1 MLRCR
6 FQKDLDVKMGE
17 SEHVMEYDQ
26 EHIFKHLYVVL
37 VANNKGP
44 M

>member
-1 MLRCR
+1 
-6 FQKDLDVKMGE
+6 MGE
-17 SEHVMEYDQ
+17 SEDVMEYDQ

-37 VANNKGP
+37 LPNEEP

>member
-1 MLRCR
+1 
-6 FQKDLDVKMGE
+6 MGE
-17 SEHVMEYDQ
+17 SKDVMEYDQ

-37 VANNKGP
+37 LPNKEP